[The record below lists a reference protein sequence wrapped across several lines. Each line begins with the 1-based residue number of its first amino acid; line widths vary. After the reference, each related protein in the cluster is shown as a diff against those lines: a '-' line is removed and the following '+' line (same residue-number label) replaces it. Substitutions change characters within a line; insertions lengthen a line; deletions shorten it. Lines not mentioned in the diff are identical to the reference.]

1 MSQTLTFMDCRG
13 LSAPLTVLRIKQAMT
28 GRADSLPLD
37 VVIDHSCC
45 DGSLVADCL
54 GDDCGAVRLLH
65 VAGGVAPDVVPGLAA
80 AMTGTTERPT
90 SRRPHA

>member
-1 MSQTLTFMDCRG
+1 MSQNLTFMDCRG

-45 DGSLVADCL
+45 DGTLVADCL
-54 GDDCGAVRLLH
+54 SDDCGEVRLLH
-65 VAGGVAPDVVPGLAA
+65 VAEGVAPGIAA
-80 AMTGTTERPT
+80 TMTETTKRT
-90 SRRPHA
+90 TTRQAHA